1 MNAIKEQPLT
11 LYWNSQT
18 GPPKGKTK
26 PPTYESKEPTKAF
39 LLLECKY
46 LGKFVTSFSI
56 QKLQ

>member
-56 QKLQ
+56 